1 MNYQLIALDLDG
13 TLCNDDKQIT
23 PITKQVLLRAQQKG
37 IRVALASARP
47 APGLIRERKA
57 LELDRYHGILI
68 SYNGAHIVDA
78 ADGSLLYRQNMDP
91 AQVTAMLTHL
101 KDFPVAVMAD
111 DGESYYVTDPTA
123 YKVEYE
129 RAYIGIPFTVVADMA
144 EAVTFP
150 VAKLLIV
157 APGEIL
163 DRYTAAITA
172 PFSEI
177 FDFFRVGDFYLEI
190 AMKGFSKATGLAEL
204 CQKLDIPR
212 EAVIAF
218 GDSAND
224 AAMLNFAG
232 TGVAMANAEPAAKKA
247 ADTITR
253 YTNNED
259 GVGRMLMELL

>member
-13 TLCNDDKQIT
+13 TLNNDERQIT

-47 APGLIRERKA
+47 APGLSREREV

-68 SYNGAHIVDA
+68 SYNGARIVNA
-78 ADGSLLYRQNMDP
+78 ADNSLLYSRNIDP
-91 AQVTAMLTHL
+91 EAVTAMLTHL
-101 KDFPVAVMAD
+101 KDFPVAVMVD
-111 DGESYYVTDPTA
+111 DGKSYYVTDPEA
-123 YKVEYE
+123 YKVEFE
-129 RAYIGIPFTVVADMA
+129 RSNIGIPFTVVADMA

-150 VAKLLIV
+150 VPKVLVV
-157 APGEIL
+157 APGKIL
-163 DRYTAAITA
+163 DQYTPEIAA
-172 PFSEI
+172 PFSET

-190 AMKGFSKATGLAEL
+190 AIKGFSKATGLAEL
-204 CQKLDIPR
+204 CRQLNIPR

-224 AAMLNFAG
+224 AAMLSYAG
-232 TGVAMANAEPAAKKA
+232 MGVAMANGEAAVKKT

-259 GVGRMLMELL
+259 GVGRMLMEVL